1 MLSRP
6 LRLVLFALPLVLAF
20 ALDDE
25 QAARERAQRFVT
37 TRASKV
43 KLPLPE
49 ERDAFSFVIFGDRTG
64 GPADGV
70 KVLAQAVDEVNVIR
84 PDLVMTVGDLV
95 QGYNDRPAW
104 QKQAD
109 EFSGIMNRLRCTW
122 FPVVGNHDLYWRGKG
137 ERPPEEHEADYE
149 AHFGPLWYAFRHKTA
164 WFIALDSDEAN
175 PQTGERNFNKPECQ
189 RMSAEQLAFLDEALT
204 RAKDAEHV
212 FVFLHHPRWLG
223 GNYGDDWNKVHAKLV
238 AAGNVSAVFAG
249 HIHRMRYDGARD
261 GIEYFTLATVGGDQ
275 SALVPK
281 AGYLHQY
288 HLVTVRKGEVAV
300 AALPV
305 GGVFDAR
312 AITGEMSDD
321 SALAA
326 RALQPTV
333 FGTLAVQPD
342 LSVVGEVKLALRN
355 TAKHALEVDLVPQSA
370 DSRWNFAPDH
380 LHGKVD
386 PGATRTFTLR
396 ASRPPA
402 SLDRA
407 FHSAFVELRGD
418 WLGANAR
425 VELPKKLA
433 ALELDGSSLPLPV
446 RPEVEHVLALDGEGD
461 ALSVPDARLELPDGP
476 FTVEGWLCAREFRS
490 RQGFVN
496 KTEQG
501 EFGLFVDGGRPS
513 FTVFLGRDYVGARAD
528 KALLEP
534 DRWHHVAGV
543 FDGAQVLLFVDGE
556 PVAKSRGSGA
566 RKRLALPLLV
576 GADVSSDGGPN
587 SCFPGFLDEIRISR
601 GARYAADE
609 RFQPARRLEADAD
622 TALLLHMDGDLGPWS
637 PDASPARAHA
647 LRLGDA
653 RSQATRP

>member
-6 LRLVLFALPLVLAF
+6 LRLVLFALPVLLAF
-20 ALDDE
+20 AFDDE
-25 QAARERAQRFVT
+25 KAAHERAQRFVT

-43 KLPLPE
+43 TLPLPE

-109 EFSGIMNRLRCTW
+109 EFSGIMKRLRCAW

-164 WFIALDSDEAN
+164 WFIALDSDEPN
-175 PQTGERNFNKPECQ
+175 PLTGERDFNKPECQ
-189 RMSAEQLAFLDEALT
+189 RMSAEQHAFLDEALA
-204 RAKDAEHV
+204 RAKGAEHV

-223 GNYGDDWNKVHAKLV
+223 GKYGDDWEKVHAKLA

-288 HLVTVRKGEVAV
+288 HLVTVRKGELAV

-305 GGVFDAR
+305 GSTFDAR

-333 FGTLAVQPD
+333 SGALAVQPD
-342 LSVVGEVKLALRN
+342 LSVSGEVKLVLRN
-355 TAKHALEVDLVPQSA
+355 GAKHALDVDLVPQSD
-370 DSRWNFAPDH
+370 DSRWEFAPDH
-380 LHGKVD
+380 LHGKLE
-386 PGATRTFTLR
+386 PGATRTFALR
-396 ASRPPA
+396 VARPPA
-402 SLDRA
+402 SVDDA
-407 FHSAFVELRGD
+407 FRLPQVELRGD

-425 VELPKKLA
+425 VELPRKLA
-433 ALELDGSSLPLPV
+433 TLQLDGSTLPLPAQ
-446 RPEVEHVLALDGEGD
+446 PEVEHVLALDGDGD
-461 ALSVPDARLELPDGP
+461 ALSIPDGALALPDGP
-476 FTVEGWLCAREFRS
+476 FTVEGWLCAHEFRS

-513 FTVFLGRDYVGARAD
+513 FTVFLGRDYVGARAER
-528 KALLEP
+528 ALLEP
-534 DRWHHVAGV
+534 GRWHHLAGV
-543 FDGAQVLLFVDGE
+543 FDGAQVVLFVDGRR
-556 PVAKSRGSGA
+556 VAATRGSGA
-566 RKRLALPLLV
+566 RKRLGLPLLV
-576 GADVSSDGGPN
+576 GADVSADAGPN
-587 SCFPGFLDEIRISR
+587 SCFPGFLDEIRVSR
-601 GARYAADE
+601 GVRYAADE
-609 RFQPARRLEADAD
+609 PFEPARRFEPD
-622 TALLLHMDGDLGPWS
+622 TDTLLLLHMDGDLGPWS

-647 LRLGDA
+647 LRLGEA
-653 RSQATRP
+653 RSQALVR